1 MTKPE
6 LEGNS
11 QEVIGNYERIV
22 KGQLLVVSVIT
33 LSARCVSLTAGLYT
47 LRASSNCDSSE
58 RPKRF
63 ADGR

>member
-22 KGQLLVVSVIT
+22 KGQLLVVSVST
-33 LSARCVSLTAGLYT
+33 LSARCVSLTAGWKGSLI
-47 LRASSNCDSSE
+47 
-58 RPKRF
+58 K
-63 ADGR
+63 